1 MAASLTQHPAVEI
14 FGVALH
20 ASVPGALGVSLL
32 LVVVARFAIARTA
45 QDSRVAVAAET
56 IVTLIERELAG
67 IFDDDPR
74 PYLPLLATLFLFL
87 LVANLSAVVPGFLP
101 PTEFLET
108 AAALAVVVFASVQIA
123 GVRALGFGGYL
134 RHFARPNALLLPFH
148 VAAEITR
155 TLSLAVRLFG
165 NMMSHGLV
173 LALVAS
179 IAGLLVPIPFLAL
192 GLLIGAVQAYIF
204 TILAA
209 VYIAAAISKP
219 KGTAT

>member
-14 FGVALH
+14 FGVVLH

>member
-1 MAASLTQHPAVEI
+1 MAASLAHHPAVEL

-20 ASVPGALGVSLL
+20 PSVPGALGVSLL
-32 LVVVARFAIARTA
+32 LVGIAHFAMTRVEK
-45 QDSRVAVAAET
+45 DSRIAVAAET

-67 IFDDDPR
+67 IFDEDPR
-74 PYLPLLATLFLFL
+74 PFLPLLATLFLFL
-87 LVANLSAVVPGFLP
+87 LVANMSAAVPGFLP

-108 AAALAVVVFASVQIA
+108 AAALALVVFAAVQIA
-123 GVRALGFGGYL
+123 GVRALGLGGYL

-148 VAAEITR
+148 IAAEITR

>member
-1 MAASLTQHPAVEI
+1 MPDSLVQHPDLAV
-14 FGVALH
+14 FGIAIHPSL
-20 ASVPGALGVSLL
+20 AGTLGVSLL
-32 LVVVARFAIARTA
+32 LVAMARFAIARVA
-45 QDSRVAVAAET
+45 KDSRVTVAAEA

-67 IFDDDPR
+67 IFDEDPR
-74 PYLPLLATLFLFL
+74 PFLPLLATLFLFL
-87 LVANLSAVVPGFLP
+87 LVANLSAAVPGFLP
-101 PTEFLET
+101 PTEFIET
-108 AAALAVVVFASVQIA
+108 AAALAVVVFAAVQIA
-123 GVRALGFGGYL
+123 GFRALGFGGYL

-148 VAAEITR
+148 ILAEITR

-173 LALVAS
+173 LAIIAS

-219 KGTAT
+219 KGAAT